1 MKIYIDAENL
11 ASQID
16 GLAIKSDDS
25 ILVLAGSI
33 PNSNYG
39 FVFLVDPVTGGKKSN
54 YFRI

>member
-1 MKIYIDAENL
+1 VKIYIDAENL

-25 ILVLAGSI
+25 ILALAGSI